1 MSDQLRKLLTELGQ
15 NSNLE
20 TKYQQDPESV
30 MSEYGLADDDKQL
43 LRDEDSDGIRSK
55 LQLDSDPHKTNKIIG
70 LP

>member
-1 MSDQLRKLLTELGQ
+1 MSDQLKKLLTDLGQ
-15 NSNLE
+15 NTDLE
-20 TKYQQDPESV
+20 TQYQQDPEVV
-30 MSEYGLADDDKQL
+30 MNDYGLDEDDKQL